1 MIKSQIKKFK
11 FYKKNH
17 LKTACYKEKKFEA
30 LYSKKNAK
38 IKKMVLKIFS
48 NRLYSLLQINL

>member
-30 LYSKKNAK
+30 L
-38 IKKMVLKIFS
+38 
-48 NRLYSLLQINL
+48 